1 MATTPLSELAI
12 SLPFKVDALG
22 KVGATITQEK
32 IWLDKV
38 RSVIGTSLGQRVYR
52 PSFGCN
58 ATLGIFDTEEY
69 VLNTIEEDISR
80 SFASFLPLLVL
91 ESVEVSVD
99 AETETLTVEVQYE
112 TPSGSSNA
120 VRLGIATINGNNA
133 ISEEFSWQ
141 TQ

>member
-1 MATTPLSELAI
+1 MALTPLSEIAI

-52 PSFGCN
+52 PGFGCN
-58 ATLGIFDTEEY
+58 ATLGIFDTEDY
-69 VLNTIEEDISR
+69 VLRTIEEDISTA
-80 SFASFLPLLVL
+80 FANFLPLLVL
-91 ESVEVSVD
+91 DAVD
-99 AETETLTVEVQYE
+99 VRLNGETQTITVEIQYE
-112 TPSGSSNA
+112 TPSGSTNA
-120 VRLGIATINGNNA
+120 VRLGIATISGNNP